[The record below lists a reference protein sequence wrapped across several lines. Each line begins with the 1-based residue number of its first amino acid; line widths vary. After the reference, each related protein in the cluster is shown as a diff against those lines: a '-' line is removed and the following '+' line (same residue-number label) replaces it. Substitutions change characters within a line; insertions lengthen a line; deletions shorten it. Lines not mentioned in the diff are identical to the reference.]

1 MNECWL
7 HISSGK
13 GPDECARAVAL
24 LVDYLQ
30 HELTAQSLMVE
41 VVDRVPVERRGCYA
55 SVVLFIRSKDTNV
68 WGLLS
73 EWQGTVLWVCKSPYR
88 PNHKRKNWFIAVN
101 RVSLRRENCDML
113 LKDVRVESM
122 RARGPGGQHVN
133 KTASAIRVTHV
144 PSGLVATA
152 QEERSQHRNKQ
163 RALARLCRLL
173 AEQES
178 ARQCELNQ
186 SLWQK
191 HAQLKRGDAIKV
203 FVGLTFKLR

>member
-7 HISSGK
+7 HISSGQ

-24 LVDYLQ
+24 LTGHLQ
-30 HELTAQSLMVE
+30 RELTRCELTVE
-41 VVDRVPVERRGCYA
+41 VVDRVPAERRGCYA
-55 SVVLFIRSKDTNV
+55 SVILLVQSKEANV
-68 WGLLS
+68 WDVLS
-73 EWQGTVLWVCKSPYR
+73 EWQGSVLWVCKSPYR

-101 RVSLRRENCDML
+101 RVCLNRERVDL
-113 LKDVRVESM
+113 SLKDVRVESM

-152 QEERSQHRNKQ
+152 QEERSQHRNKK
-163 RALARLCRLL
+163 RALARLCGLL

-178 ARQCELNQ
+178 ARQCQLNQ

-203 FVGLTFKLR
+203 FVGLAFKLR